1 MFANLWNS
9 MKFGELEEPKQLSRK
24 SHILDLYT
32 LLLSVVGNQNSKEMT
47 FLGMTQIA
55 KTSVT
60 MVLIEIEDSFDII

>member
-1 MFANLWNS
+1 